1 MIVPTYKDKNNGKW
15 YVKYSTKD
23 PVTGKRVQTLK
34 RGFSR
39 QSEAKKWEAEQLA
52 SKATSTSVSF
62 EEMMAAYLDYSNAS
76 ETSRYL
82 KTTFVTRHF
91 PLRTEP
97 INKITKEMLVN
108 WRNTLRT
115 SGLANRTAN
124 RGMSY
129 IKSVFSF
136 ATEIYGIP
144 NVGNVLKS
152 FKLSKEDKKEMST
165 WDVDEFNR
173 FIECVHGEYYRG
185 YFVFL
190 FWSGC
195 RRSEGLAVCKD
206 DFDGRTV
213 HIWRSIKHFSNGFLP
228 LKTDSSER
236 YITLDSKTY
245 ETLKPLIE
253 KGSPFV
259 FGGQRSLPITC
270 VQREF
275 ERAIKESGVKRI
287 RIHDLRH
294 SHASFLLGNNVP
306 PVAVKDRLGH
316 SSLSQTLSTY
326 AHLMREP
333 HDKMIATIDA
343 LREKERL

>member
-1 MIVPTYKDKNNGKW
+1 MPVYKQGNGKW

-23 PVTGKRVQTLK
+23 PVTGERVQVLK
-34 RGFSR
+34 RGFSK
-39 QSEAKKWEAEQLA
+39 QSEAKSWEAEQLA
-52 SKATSTSVSF
+52 SRTTKTSATFMQMF
-62 EEMMAAYLDYSNAS
+62 EENLKYLNSS
-76 ETSRYL
+76 ETAATMKRSWI
-82 KTTFVTRHF
+82 TRHF
-91 PLRTEP
+91 PYCSEP
-97 INKITKEMLVN
+97 IEKITKPMLIE
-108 WRNTLRT
+108 WRNALEYSKLAVRT
-115 SGLANRTAN
+115 RN
-124 RGMSY
+124 RGIGY
-129 IKSVFSF
+129 VRSVFTY
-136 ATEIYGIP
+136 ANAIYNIP
-144 NVGNVLKS
+144 NNGVVIRSFNLK
-152 FKLSKEDKKEMST
+152 KEDKKEMST

-185 YFVFL
+185 FFVFL

-228 LKTDSSER
+228 LKTDNSER

-275 ERAIKESGVKRI
+275 ERAIKESGVKKI

-294 SHASFLLGNNVP
+294 SHASVLIASGVP
-306 PVAVKDRLGH
+306 IIAVSKRLGH
-316 SSLSQTLSTY
+316 SSVNVTLSVY
-326 AHLMREP
+326 AHMLQRTE
-333 HDKMIATIDA
+333 DEMIATIDA
-343 LREKERL
+343 LRQKERV

>member
-1 MIVPTYKDKNNGKW
+1 MAIYKDKSGYFVRISKNKNGKR
-15 YVKYSTKD
+15 YQKV
-23 PVTGKRVQTLK
+23 K
-34 RGFSR
+34 RGFKKR
-39 QSEAKKWEAEQLA
+39 SEAVAWEAEYRSQDV
-52 SKATSTSVSF
+52 TPVTQSF
-62 EEMMAAYLDYSNAS
+62 EDVMNAYLTFSEAS
-76 ETSRYL
+76 DTSRYL

-115 SGLANRTAN
+115 SGLATRTMN
-124 RGMSY
+124 RGMAY

-152 FKLSKEDKKEMST
+152 FKLTKEDKKEMST

-185 YFVFL
+185 FFVFL
-190 FWSGC
+190 FWTGC

-294 SHASFLLGNNVP
+294 SHASVLIASGVP
-306 PVAVKDRLGH
+306 IIAVSKRLGH
-316 SSLSQTLSTY
+316 SSVNVTLSVY
-326 AHLMREP
+326 AHMLQRTE
-333 HDKMIATIDA
+333 DEMIATIDA
-343 LREKERL
+343 LRQKERV

>member
-1 MIVPTYKDKNNGKW
+1 MAIYKDKNGYFVRISKNKNGKR
-15 YVKYSTKD
+15 YQKI
-23 PVTGKRVQTLK
+23 K
-34 RGFSR
+34 RGFKKR
-39 QSEAKKWEAEQLA
+39 SEAVAWEAEYRSQDV
-52 SKATSTSVSF
+52 TPVTQSF
-62 EEMMAAYLDYSNAS
+62 EDVMNAYLTFSEAS
-76 ETSRYL
+76 DTSRYL

-115 SGLANRTAN
+115 SGLATRTMN

-152 FKLSKEDKKEMST
+152 FKLTKEDKKEMST

-173 FIECVHGEYYRG
+173 FIECVHGDYYRG
-185 YFVFL
+185 FFVFL

-294 SHASFLLGNNVP
+294 SHASVLIASGVP
-306 PVAVKDRLGH
+306 IIAVSKRLGH
-316 SSLSQTLSTY
+316 SSVNVTLSVY
-326 AHLMREP
+326 AHMLQRTE
-333 HDKMIATIDA
+333 DEMIATIDA
-343 LREKERL
+343 LRQKERV